1 MAEKF
6 SVSICCCSE
15 QGQQG
20 GPASSNLPEGD
31 DEGVDQYKKG
41 GYHVVNIGEV
51 YNSRYRVVAKL
62 GWGHFSTVW
71 LCEDT

>member
-1 MAEKF
+1 MATAA
-6 SVSICCCSE
+6 
-15 QGQQG
+15 
-20 GPASSNLPEGD
+20 PPEGQAEHEDYTESD